1 MSRKPRSDSKLDN
14 LPDHHHAELVQR
26 LLGNQKYEDVL
37 TWLAVECAVSSS
49 LSSLSGFFQ
58 RHCAPVLKERRQL
71 AVLRAQEFTKA
82 AEDSPVDWDA
92 AAMERLNEI
101 FFNLLLEPDVDAA
114 TAKRFGDMLLKDKAL
129 SMDSRK
135 LKLLEEKAN
144 KLERAK
150 KDLEEKRTS
159 GGLSE
164 ESLELIERTL
174 GML

>member
-14 LPDHHHAELVQR
+14 LADHHHAELVAR
-26 LLGNQKYEDVL
+26 LLRNEKYEDLL

-49 LSSLSGFFQ
+49 LSALSGFFS

-82 AEDSPVDWDA
+82 AEASPVDWDA

-144 KLERAK
+144 KMEIAK
-150 KDLEEKRTS
+150 KELEERRQS